1 MVVFFRSSHF
11 STCHLVS
18 LASFCF
24 VFFSF
29 FLVLRSRR
37 GVAVGGVGDGETGS
51 ARVCNIGNL
60 NKLGVLYANK
70 QSPRTQNQGLRRHR
84 IDVTPLFIK
93 MMADRRRP
101 HCTYFPKLMFK
112 DSRNGSN
119 CRLDP
124 STVSRS
130 RNWKCVLKA
139 FLEVNLDKHFI
150 LQSSFTAIAPVL
162 FGKKR
167 DGSLR

>member
-1 MVVFFRSSHF
+1 
-11 STCHLVS
+11 
-18 LASFCF
+18 
-24 VFFSF
+24 
-29 FLVLRSRR
+29 
-37 GVAVGGVGDGETGS
+37 VAVGGVGDGEMGS
-51 ARVCNIGNL
+51 VSLCDVGNL
-60 NKLGVLYANK
+60 NKLDVLYANK
-70 QSPRTQNQGLRRHR
+70 QSPRTQNQRVRRHR
-84 IDVTPLFIK
+84 IDGILLFIINE

-101 HCTYFPKLMFK
+101 HCTYLPKLMFK

-130 RNWKCVLKA
+130 RNWKCVFKA

-150 LQSSFTAIAPVL
+150 LQSSFTAIAPVF

-167 DGSLR
+167 DGSLRSVVNYRGLKEGTIKNR

>member
-1 MVVFFRSSHF
+1 
-11 STCHLVS
+11 
-18 LASFCF
+18 
-24 VFFSF
+24 
-29 FLVLRSRR
+29 
-37 GVAVGGVGDGETGS
+37 VGGVGDGETGS
-51 ARVCNIGNL
+51 VSLCNLGNL
-60 NKLGVLYANK
+60 NKLDVLYANK
-70 QSPRTQNQGLRRHR
+70 QSPRTQNQRVRRHR
-84 IDVTPLFIK
+84 IDGTPLFFK

-119 CRLDP
+119 CRLEP

-130 RNWKCVLKA
+130 RNWKCVFKA

-162 FGKKR
+162 CGKKR
-167 DGSLR
+167 DGSLRSVVNYRGLKEGTIKNR